1 MEHRFGMLMLVLSA
15 ITESAWNVV
24 LKKSTGLTDWGVNG
38 VGILLVLTG
47 VFLFKKSLDS
57 ISLSIAALVWSVIS
71 LTLTIGLD
79 MLFFKTRFDLLT
91 AGFMV
96 LSMLSIIGLSFSAGR

>member
-1 MEHRFGMLMLVLSA
+1 
-15 ITESAWNVV
+15 NVV

-79 MLFFKTRFDLLT
+79 MLFLKPNLIF
-91 AGFMV
+91 
-96 LSMLSIIGLSFSAGR
+96 